1 MDNIVYTAMVEG
13 LTFED
18 LKKLQEMFEQNSN
31 PRVDL
36 SPYYQQETK
45 ERILFVEMQKAREH
59 LQELCDNAYGKGNRV
74 IIVDSQKSTK
84 YSAVGAQRQPLF
96 YAAFAQW

>member
-13 LTFED
+13 CTFED
-18 LKKLQEMFEQNSN
+18 LKKLQEMFEQNSD

-36 SPYYQQETK
+36 SPYYLQETK
-45 ERILFVEMQKAREH
+45 ERILFVEIQKAREH

-74 IIVDSQKSTK
+74 IMVDFQKSI
-84 YSAVGAQRQPLF
+84 
-96 YAAFAQW
+96 

>member
-1 MDNIVYTAMVEG
+1 MKGWIKNMDNIVYTARVEG

-18 LKKLQEMFEQNSN
+18 LKKIQEMFEQNSN

-45 ERILFVEMQKAREH
+45 ERILLVEMQKAREH

-74 IIVDSQKSTK
+74 IMVSSQKSI
-84 YSAVGAQRQPLF
+84 
-96 YAAFAQW
+96 

>member
-13 LTFED
+13 CTFED

-74 IIVDSQKSTK
+74 IIVDSQKSN
-84 YSAVGAQRQPLF
+84 
-96 YAAFAQW
+96 